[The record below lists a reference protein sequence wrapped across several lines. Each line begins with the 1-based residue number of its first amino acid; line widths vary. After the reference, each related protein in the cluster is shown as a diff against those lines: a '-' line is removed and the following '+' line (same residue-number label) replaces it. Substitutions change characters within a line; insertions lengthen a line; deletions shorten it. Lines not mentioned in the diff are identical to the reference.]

1 MKLFIYGDEGILKNY
16 SAALSA
22 CGARSYIGKD
32 LRYTV
37 DCAGLLLAG
46 GGDINPAFYGERRTC
61 SYNIDI
67 RRDRDEMELIRL
79 FMVTGRPILGIC
91 RGIQILNV
99 ALQGTILQNVKNTKL
114 HRYSEKNGDQIH
126 KIRSSEHS
134 FLRELYGNEFSV
146 NSAHHQAVGVLADA
160 LNVSALSEDHVIE
173 AVENREK
180 KLYAVQFHP
189 ERMAF
194 AHRRSDTVDG
204 RYIFDFFLGECH

>member
-22 CGARSYIGKD
+22 CGARSYIGRD
-32 LRYTV
+32 LRYAV

-46 GGDINPAFYGERRTC
+46 GGDINPAFYGERRIC

-67 RRDRDEMELIRL
+67 RRDQDEMELIRL
-79 FMVTGRPILGIC
+79 FQVTGRPILGIC

-99 ALQGTILQNVKNTKL
+99 ALGGTIIQDVENTAM
-114 HRYSEKNGDQIH
+114 HQYSKETGDQVH
-126 KIRSSEHS
+126 KIHTAEDS
-134 FLRELYGNEFSV
+134 FLRELYGEVLPV
-146 NSAHHQAVGVLADA
+146 NSAHHQAVGAVADA
-160 LNVSALSEDHVIE
+160 LTVSAASEEGVIE
-173 AVENREK
+173 AVENRMK

-194 AHRRSDTVDG
+194 EHRRSDTVDG
-204 RYIFDFFLGECH
+204 RCIFEFFLNQCR